1 MPQNGDMAMAKL
13 IVIRTN
19 AQPQREKKY
28 PQTWLLYKHD
38 NTIQLHVRHDRHN
51 CPVVVDKGAA

>member
-1 MPQNGDMAMAKL
+1 MAKL